1 MRQRLSTRLGVLTE
15 PLIEWAIRLCG
26 WSAIFFVFAIFFF
39 VFREGAPILFG
50 KLDLWEFFTS
60 INWRPD
66 SRIRP
71 QYGAL
76 ALITGT
82 ASVTLLAALLSVPA
96 GLGAAVFVS
105 EFCAPRVRE
114 GLKIV
119 IELLAAIPSV
129 VWGFIGYM
137 VLNPLI
143 IWATGAPIGI
153 NILNGGIILAL
164 MSVPIIMSVGED
176 ALRAVPDTF
185 REAALALGA
194 SRWQVVYKV
203 LLPAAKNGLL
213 AAALLGVGRSVG
225 ETMAVLMATGHT
237 VQIPSSLLDPVRT
250 LTATIAAELGEAVD
264 GGDHYQVLFVIGT
277 LLMAMVLAVNVTADL
292 VVKGIRGKQNV

>member
-1 MRQRLSTRLGVLTE
+1 MRHALVSHVSRLAE
-15 PLIEWAIRLCG
+15 PLVEGLIRLCG
-26 WSAIFFVFAIFFF
+26 WSAILFVFSIFYF
-39 VFREGAPILFG
+39 VFRQGAPVLFDT
-50 KLDLWEFFTS
+50 LDLREFFTS
-60 INWRPD
+60 VNWRPD
-66 SRIRP
+66 SRIQA

-76 ALITGT
+76 ALLAGT
-82 ASVTLLAALLSVPA
+82 ASVTALAMILSVPA
-96 GLGAAVFVS
+96 GIGAAIFVS

-114 GLKIV
+114 TLKIV

-137 VLNPLI
+137 VLNPLL

-176 ALRAVPDTF
+176 ALKAVPDTY
-185 REAALALGA
+185 REAAIALGA

-213 AAALLGVGRSVG
+213 AAVLLGIGRAVG
-225 ETMAVLMATGHT
+225 ETMAVLMATGHS
-237 VQIPSSLLDPVRT
+237 VQIPHSLLDPVRT
-250 LTATIAAELGEAVD
+250 LTATIAAELGETVE
-264 GGDHYQVLFVIGT
+264 GGDHYRVLFVIGT
-277 LLMAMVLAVNVTADL
+277 LLMLMSMIVNLTADL
-292 VVKGIRGKQNV
+292 VVKGVRGKQ